1 MKKQM
6 TEHEVEDFLISSEHL
21 ASSSI
26 SGANLKGAKK
36 RTFWISMETA
46 KIHHATWGTT
56 KEGMAPQ
63 KY

>member
-6 TEHEVEDFLISSEHL
+6 TEREDEDFLISSEHL

-36 RTFWISMETA
+36 RAFWISMETA

-56 KEGMAPQ
+56 REGMSRP